1 MHLPNLTRHA
11 TDAIIAQIRFAAND
25 EATKCAAVDGA
36 EVEFTVHYSTEWDR
50 SRDDY
55 GCMGNVASCEITG
68 AWIAD
73 PDTGDATWAGNKAE
87 LEALIGEKLVWQWE
101 AAISQDE
108 TDGGKW

>member
-1 MHLPNLTRHA
+1 MHIPSLTRHA
-11 TDAIIAQIRFAAND
+11 TDAIIAQIQFAAND
-25 EATKCAAVDGA
+25 EATKHAAVDG
-36 EVEFTVHYSTEWDR
+36 EEREFTVMYSTDWDR
-50 SRDDY
+50 DRDDY
-55 GCMGNVASCEITG
+55 GCMGNTARCEITG

-73 PDTGDATWAGNKAE
+73 PDTGDAAWAGNKRE

>member
-1 MHLPNLTRHA
+1 MHLPSLTRHA

-25 EATKCAAVDGA
+25 EATKYAVVDG
-36 EVEFTVHYSTEWDR
+36 EEREFNVHYSTEWDR
-50 SRDDY
+50 NRNDH

-73 PDTGDATWAGNKAE
+73 PDTGDAAWAGSKRE
-87 LEALIGEKLVWQWE
+87 LEALIGEKLVCQWE